1 MISIINESKANR
13 NKLSWQI
20 VKNAISR
27 AESITALKPK
37 EYELL
42 TSSDSRSYF
51 SRIPQ
56 DSKEWTN
63 LITRLK
69 NLLFTNSLRAR
80 DFHIISLFI
89 MKYENGWD
97 VSDFFQKKT
106 SQTEARVFNYAK
118 TAFAFNDNK
127 NKDEE
132 LY

>member
-27 AESITALKPK
+27 AESITSLKPK

-42 TSSDSRSYF
+42 TSSESRSYF

-56 DSKEWTN
+56 NSKEWTGLVN
-63 LITRLK
+63 RLK
-69 NLLFTNSLRAR
+69 NLLFTNSLKAR
-80 DFHIISLFI
+80 DFHIISSFI

-97 VSDFFQKKT
+97 VSDFFQKRT
-106 SQTEARVFNYAK
+106 SQTEVRVFNYAK

>member
-27 AESITALKPK
+27 AESIATSKPK
-37 EYELL
+37 EYDLL
-42 TSSDSRSYF
+42 TSSEVRSYF

-56 DSKEWTN
+56 NSKEWTD
-63 LITRLK
+63 LVTRLK

-80 DFHIISLFI
+80 DFHIISSFI
-89 MKYENGWD
+89 MRCENGWD
-97 VSDFFQKKT
+97 VSGFFQKRT
-106 SQTEARVFNYAK
+106 SQTEVRVFNYAK